1 MAGGLLN
8 LISYGNENIILN
20 GNPSKSFFK
29 STYAAYTNYGMQK
42 FRIDQT
48 GNKELQLSQSTKFTF
63 KILRYGDLLMDTYIV
78 VNLPKIWSTIITE
91 NGNYRPYEFKWIKNI
106 GCQLIKQITITIGG
120 HIIQQYSGTYI
131 QNMAQRDFD
140 KNKLDMFNKMTG
152 NTNQL
157 NDPANYLNNNGNYPN
172 AININDVQ
180 TSESDPSGIICS
192 IEQQQLYIPL
202 NCWFTLSSKMAFP
215 LVALQY
221 NELVIDIEFRPIYD
235 VFVTRHV
242 DMDNYLETEYNQ
254 DIPWVRPKEN
264 NDNYLFKRF
273 INPPPKRDIS
283 LQDGVL
289 YNNLP
294 ANYNRYDVHLLCNYC
309 FLDTEEQ
316 QIFAQN
322 DQRYLIKTIYEK
334 EYDIKNSASG
344 KLLIE
349 TNGLV
354 SNWMWY
360 LQRSDVKLRNEWSN
374 YTNYKY
380 SDIIP
385 NSIKQFGNNT
395 YHSIDK
401 YTDNSINI
409 YCTGNY
415 PSQFQESNVKYIL
428 DRFAIICDGK
438 YRENELDIGVYNL
451 LEKYARTNGNSE
463 NGLYCYNFAIN
474 SDPYSQQPSGAF
486 NTNRFKT
493 IEFEYRFSQREV
505 IGQTL
510 APLDLSGSNVKT
522 VCDADTD
529 IIIEVKDATNVYQY
543 YYKLYLMEERY
554 NILEFKSGYADLQF
568 SR

>member
-8 LISYGNENIILN
+8 LIAYGNENIILN
-20 GNPSKSFFK
+20 GNPTKSFFK
-29 STYAAYTNYGMQK
+29 STYSAYTNYGMQK

-48 GNKELQLSQSTKFTF
+48 GNKELQLLQSTKFTF

-78 VNLPKIWSTIITE
+78 VNLPKIWSPVVKV
-91 NGNYRPYEFKWIKNI
+91 GNTYRPYEFKWIKNI
-106 GCQLIKQITITIGG
+106 GCQLVKQITITIGG
-120 HIIQQYSGTYI
+120 HVIQQYSGTYI

-140 KNKLDMFNKMTG
+140 KNKLDLFNEMTG
-152 NTNQL
+152 NIKQL

-172 AININDVQ
+172 AININNQFV
-180 TSESDPSGIICS
+180 TVTDPSGINCS
-192 IEQQQLYIPL
+192 IDQKQLYIPL
-202 NCWFTLSSKMAFP
+202 NCWFTMSSKMAFP

-235 VFVTRHV
+235 LFVVKDIDTN
-242 DMDNYLETEYNQ
+242 NYEDISYNQ
-254 DIPWVRPKEN
+254 DIPWISPKPSNE
-264 NDNYLFKRF
+264 NYLFKRF
-273 INPPPKRDIS
+273 INPPPKLDILLDQDIS
-283 LQDGVL
+283 
-289 YNNLP
+289 YNNLT
-294 ANYNRYDVHLLCNYC
+294 NEYKRYDVHLICNYC
-309 FLDTEEQ
+309 FLDTDEQ
-316 QIFAQN
+316 QLFAQN

-334 EYDIKNSASG
+334 EYDIKNSNSG
-344 KLLIE
+344 KLKIE

-385 NSIKQFGNNT
+385 NSIKQFGSNT
-395 YHSIDK
+395 YNSLDK
-401 YTDNSINI
+401 FTDSSINI
-409 YCTGNY
+409 YYTGHY
-415 PSQFQESNVKYIL
+415 PTQLQDSNVKSIL
-428 DRFAIICDGK
+428 QEFAIICDGK
-438 YRENELDIGVYNL
+438 YRENEFHSGIYNL
-451 LEKYARTNGNSE
+451 IEKYARTNGNSD

-486 NTNRFKT
+486 NTNRFKI
-493 IEFEYRFSQREV
+493 IEFEYKFNQREV
-505 IGQTL
+505 MGQTL
-510 APLDLSGSNVKT
+510 APIDLSGSQVKT
-522 VCDADTD
+522 FCDGDTD
-529 IIIEVKDATNVYQY
+529 IIIEVKDATNVFQY